1 MNNSFFLEKQW
12 RVWGG
17 TEILKVVTTNERRNK
32 LVSEP
37 RYYKTKMFSENL
49 SAIEMKKKQK

>member
-1 MNNSFFLEKQW
+1 MEKQW

-37 RYYKTKMFSENL
+37 RYYKTKMFSENSL
-49 SAIEMKKKQK
+49 AIEMKKKQK